1 MMLRASVY
9 LSFDHV
15 AVNVWTET
23 QDTPDA
29 PIVIASVRHT
39 YVEVPDAM
47 AELPDMMQCLEAL
60 RWAVQTAIQQRR
72 GAERQTGG

>member
-23 QDTPDA
+23 QDSPDQ
-29 PIVIASVRHT
+29 PVVVKSVRHT
-39 YVEVPDAM
+39 YVEVPESLVGLTED
-47 AELPDMMQCLEAL
+47 LQCLEAL
-60 RWAVQTAIQQRR
+60 RWAVQTAIHHRKGR
-72 GAERQTGG
+72 GRQLGS